1 MEATLS
7 PAVYEPESPK
17 HAFRT
22 AEAALAAVELR
33 NPVPGI
39 SAALGRIGECLAEIG
54 IEAPGAAYR
63 RDHAEYRRVAG
74 GAEFPEW
81 LGDADLASVATE
93 AAAYEPPSSP
103 ARAVWRAGVHRE
115 WVIVWRFAPPVPRD
129 ALVLLEAFRLVLGQR
144 LVESSLSGI
153 LEQASAIQ
161 RSLLP
166 NPLPE
171 FPGFDLA
178 ARSVSADSV
187 GGDVFDLIPFASD
200 AIAFSIA
207 DASGHGL
214 PAALEAR
221 DVVVGLRMGAA
232 RHMKIDATV
241 EKLNDILCRETMSS
255 RFVSLV
261 YGELERDGRFQFVN
275 AGHPH
280 PIVVSTNRTRVFPET
295 GLVLGVSP
303 RVRHRVQHG
312 EIEPGAALVLVT
324 DGVLEARSPAGEEF
338 GASGVASVVRA
349 LVGKPAAWIVGAL
362 FEALIDH
369 SREMSLA
376 DDATALVIKREE

>member
-7 PAVYEPESPK
+7 PVVLEPESPK

-22 AEAALAAVELR
+22 AEAALSEVDLR

-39 SAALGRIGECLAEIG
+39 SAALDRIAGCLGEAG
-54 IEAPGAAYR
+54 IEAAGAAYR
-63 RDHAEYRRVAG
+63 RDHVEYRRVAG
-74 GAEFPEW
+74 GPEFPEW
-81 LGDADLASVATE
+81 LSDADLESVASE
-93 AAAYEPPSSP
+93 AAAYEPPVSP
-103 ARAVWRAGVHRE
+103 VRAVWRAGVHRE
-115 WVIVWRFAPPVPRD
+115 WAIAWRFASPIPRE
-129 ALVLLEAFRLVLGQR
+129 ALVLVEAFRLVLCQR
-144 LVESSLSGI
+144 LVESSLTGI
-153 LEQASAIQ
+153 LEQAAAIQ

-166 NPLPE
+166 DPLPA

-178 ARSVSADSV
+178 ARSVPADSV
-187 GGDVFDLIPFASD
+187 GGDVFDVLPLASD
-200 AIAFSIA
+200 ALAFSIA

-232 RHMKIDATV
+232 RNMKIDATV
-241 EKLNDILCRETMSS
+241 EKLNGILCRETMSS

-261 YGELERDGRFQFVN
+261 YGELEQDGRFQFVN

-280 PIVVSTNRTRVFPET
+280 PIVVSSHRSRVFPET

-303 RVRHRVQHG
+303 HVRHRVQYG
-312 EIEPGAALVLVT
+312 EIERGAALVLVT
-324 DGVLEARSPAGEEF
+324 DGILEARSPAGEEF
-338 GASGVASVVRA
+338 GALGVASIVRA
-349 LVGKPAAWIVGAL
+349 LVGKPAAWIVSAL

-376 DDATALVIKREE
+376 DDATVLVIKREE